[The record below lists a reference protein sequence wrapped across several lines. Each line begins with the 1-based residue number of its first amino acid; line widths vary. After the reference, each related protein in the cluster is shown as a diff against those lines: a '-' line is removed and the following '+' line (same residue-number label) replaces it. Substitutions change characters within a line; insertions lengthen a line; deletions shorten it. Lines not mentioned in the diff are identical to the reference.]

1 MKYKLTQIK
10 TDGTV
15 VGWTQAHKPKLDQ
28 LQEAVGGLIDVAP
41 ECYWEQRALK
51 NLCRGDIIDV
61 WCNDEALLVDEPK
74 PNLFFEPAPWGDR
87 LYGDVLVVEKV
98 QG

>member
-1 MKYKLTQIK
+1 MKYQLTQIK
-10 TDGTV
+10 TDGTCHRWV
-15 VGWTQAHKPKLDQ
+15 QDKKPALDE

-41 ECYWEQRALK
+41 ECYWEQPALK
-51 NLCRGDIIDV
+51 NICTGEISDV

-98 QG
+98 RA